1 MKKLILAAAI
11 AASLGGPA
19 TTSFAGSVPCEDM
32 LVKLNDALKT
42 AKLGDADM
50 KAVSDLKGK
59 AEERCAA
66 EDDKRAD
73 GFVADA
79 LKIMGM

>member
-1 MKKLILAAAI
+1 MKTFILAATLAI
-11 AASLGGPA
+11 SLGSPA
-19 TTSFAGSVPCEDM
+19 APSFAGSVPCEDM
-32 LVKLNDALKT
+32 LVKLNDGLKT
-42 AKLGDADM
+42 AKLSDADL
-50 KAVSDLKGK
+50 KAVTVLKAK

-73 GFVADA
+73 GFVTDA